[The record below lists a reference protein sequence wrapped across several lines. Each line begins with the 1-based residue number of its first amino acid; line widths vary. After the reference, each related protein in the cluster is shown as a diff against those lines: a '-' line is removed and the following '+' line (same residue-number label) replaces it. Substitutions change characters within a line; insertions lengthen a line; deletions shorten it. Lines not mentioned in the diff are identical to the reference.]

1 MRTQQ
6 LWAGGLGLAMA
17 VGLAGMNGAS
27 ACERSYAPVQYQTV
41 TVWEPQ
47 VEAYSTWVTKCD
59 HCGRAYRV
67 EVIRYRT
74 RSVAVTR
81 RIRVS

>member
-1 MRTQQ
+1 MRTQH
-6 LWAGGLGLAMA
+6 LWACGLGMVLA
-17 VGLAGMNGAS
+17 VGLAGANGAS
-27 ACERSYAPVQYQTV
+27 ACERSYPQAVYQTV

-47 VEAYSTWVTKCD
+47 VEAYSTWVTKYD
-59 HCGRAYRV
+59 HCGRAFRV